1 MKKTFF
7 IFCFFA
13 SFCATA
19 FAQAKVNSGKT
30 FVVYSYDN
38 WESAS
43 SEYLKL
49 CEEYNIIYPSIND
62 ALDFS
67 KQSYF
72 TVKQGEWNFYII
84 HASDTHGIWSSLCIS
99 SPEGRQTELS
109 GREDSSRFND
119 YHRDD
124 IKEKLNKL
132 KLRYK
137 FLGEQIP

>member
-1 MKKTFF
+1 MKKLLLIFAFF
-7 IFCFFA
+7 T
-13 SFCATA
+13 SLYLTA
-19 FAQAKVNSGKT
+19 FAQTKVNSGKN

-38 WESAS
+38 WENAS

-49 CEEYNIIYPSIND
+49 CEEYNIIYPSIKD

-72 TVKQGEWNFYII
+72 TVKQGVWNFYII

-109 GREDSSRFND
+109 GREDISRFND

-137 FLGEQIP
+137 FLGEPIS